1 MTRRPIGCVSRKSGF
16 TAIEVTIALL
26 VVSFLSIFTLQVLFH
41 LRSVQIDIQRVDTA
55 VQIGR
60 DVLNDLKAEPDWR
73 VVESRIVPLRRYD
86 TDFTVQLEPQGS
98 SGEGLVDLELTVS
111 WIGSQG
117 LEQMVF
123 STTVPGQEAGG

>member
-1 MTRRPIGCVSRKSGF
+1 MTRQPTGVFIHESGF
-16 TAIEVTIALL
+16 TAIEVTVALMA
-26 VVSFLSIFTLQVLFH
+26 VSFLSIFALQVLFH
-41 LRSVQIDIQRVDTA
+41 LRAVQIDIQRVDTA

-73 VVESRIVPLRRYD
+73 MAGKRIAPLRRYD
-86 TDFTVQLEPQGS
+86 TEFTVQLQSRGS
-98 SGEGLVDLELTVS
+98 SQEGLEDLELTVS

-123 STTVPGQEAGG
+123 STTVPKGEVGG